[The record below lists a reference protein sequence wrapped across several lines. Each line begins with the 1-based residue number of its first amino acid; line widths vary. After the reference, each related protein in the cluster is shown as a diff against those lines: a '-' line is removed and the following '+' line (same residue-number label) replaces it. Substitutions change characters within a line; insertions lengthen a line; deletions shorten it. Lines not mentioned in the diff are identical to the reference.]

1 MSFNTPTMILVKK
14 TNIHQKKLSQSTDSA
29 AKSSDF
35 SNVFNKNTKKEQY
48 LLKFRF
54 KIVI

>member
-14 TNIHQKKLSQSTDSA
+14 TNIHQKKLSQSTGSA

-35 SNVFNKNTKKEQY
+35 SNVFNKNTMKEQY
-48 LLKFRF
+48 LLKFRLN
-54 KIVI
+54 IVI